1 MAKSV
6 ICVDCSNF
14 PYASQLA
21 LRPAPQEVM
30 IRRVTN
36 AANMNVVL
44 VFMVFVL
51 LLLRLTEYIRQ
62 SYNF

>member
-1 MAKSV
+1 VFSV
-6 ICVDCSNF
+6 AWSRF

-21 LRPAPQEVM
+21 LRPAPQDAKT
-30 IRRVTN
+30 RRVAK
-36 AANMNVVL
+36 AAKIKVVF

-51 LLLRLTEYIRQ
+51 LLLPLTEEFLQ